1 MPAQPRDTVRG
12 QSEARAVTPADK
24 RRRRGGGA
32 PDGPRG
38 RSAKDDHAD
47 EIDWFAEL
55 RSPSP
60 RRSDRPEPDRDGS
73 PGPVDEAGRRPPAPS
88 PGPHPGRPHGGPP
101 PDHRRRPNDR
111 VELLPPGLA
120 DADERPPRRRI
131 PVIDGEVTGEFPAF
145 VDGEVTGEMPAV
157 GTPSRRRGRPGAEPP
172 RQRPAP
178 GPPPRGPAPPGPPP
192 GPFPPGPPPPG
203 GQGYGESPFEPP
215 DLEPDKQDKKAKK
228 KARKDRKRR
237 DKGRGPEADLPTEP
251 PHASGPPRPPHG
263 PMPPG
268 PMSGPP
274 VGPMPPEP
282 PGPPGPVL
290 EQPEEPRST
299 RLKPPPADKSSKRRK
314 SPGAKG
320 QPTPADVPPG
330 DEHGL
335 DKTTGRPRDASLARP
350 RRPRLGGRSQLRAQ
364 LRQVQRL
371 RLLTLA
377 FVTLVLL
384 GSLPGFFLIRYATQ
398 DPGFRAM
405 DALELPGWAARDPVD
420 QARGSRWCLREC
432 RVRHRMW
439 ESERAPQPT
448 VEAYQRALRG
458 GGWKRWEVTRCPPWK
473 VRGDYTCWRRDAY
486 TLDLWIR
493 GPECRGDT
501 EQCPGAV
508 VTVVIRNAGADARL
522 Q

>member
-1 MPAQPRDTVRG
+1 M
-12 QSEARAVTPADK
+12 
-24 RRRRGGGA
+24 
-32 PDGPRG
+32 
-38 RSAKDDHAD
+38 
-47 EIDWFAEL
+47 
-55 RSPSP
+55 
-60 RRSDRPEPDRDGS
+60 
-73 PGPVDEAGRRPPAPS
+73 
-88 PGPHPGRPHGGPP
+88 
-101 PDHRRRPNDR
+101 
-111 VELLPPGLA
+111 PPGLA
-120 DADERPPRRRI
+120 DADDRPPRRRI

-157 GTPSRRRGRPGAEPP
+157 GTPSRRRGGPGAEPP
-172 RQRPAP
+172 RQRPAS
-178 GPPPRGPAPPGPPP
+178 GPPPRGPAPPGLPP
-192 GPFPPGPPPPG
+192 GPFPPGPPPPAAP
-203 GQGYGESPFEPP
+203 GYGESPFGPP
-215 DLEPDKQDKKAKK
+215 GLEPDKPDKKAKK
-228 KARKDRKRR
+228 KVKKDRKRR
-237 DKGRGPEADLPTEP
+237 DKGRRPETDLPTEP
-251 PHASGPPRPPHG
+251 PHAPGSPRPSHGQPMRPAPPGG
-263 PMPPG
+263 PMPP
-268 PMSGPP
+268 PP
-274 VGPMPPEP
+274 GGPMPPEP

-290 EQPEEPRST
+290 ARSGPPPEELEKPQST
-299 RLKPPPADKSSKRRK
+299 RVKPPSVDKSSKRGKPRV
-314 SPGAKG
+314 AKG
-320 QPTPADVPPG
+320 EPPPADALAV

-335 DKTTGRPRDASLARP
+335 DKRSGRARDASLARP

-364 LRQVQRL
+364 LRQTQRL
-371 RLLTLA
+371 RLLTIA
-377 FVTLVLL
+377 FVALVLL
-384 GSLPGFFLIRYATQ
+384 GSLPGFLLIRYATR

-458 GGWKRWEVTRCPPWK
+458 GGWKRWEVSRCPPWK